1 METLRRSFVGILLA
15 WIVLGLLGLSVEE
28 SDATST
34 ARAETV
40 ETSNTSASSSTA
52 LEDVLTRARSAYE
65 ARDMNEAATLYRTVL
80 IDFDR
85 DHVEAYE
92 TYEEIIAQ
100 VGLRDDRETERL
112 ARSRLDASFKRYTS
126 EHFVVFSD
134 ADVSW
139 TRKQMSRL
147 ERAHHQFYRFAENMN
162 LNPIS
167 LDRRLVCI
175 LFGNHDDFARFGRQ
189 HDAVHHHWIA
199 GYYAS
204 GPNYVVFYN
213 TEDSPSLDQARQVIA
228 REQARLDE
236 LVERLRTAR
245 ANRNRELAAHLESE
259 RKRFETH
266 IAEQEQRI
274 VLAADESVTAKT
286 LHEAVHQI
294 AFNCGVQSRYRE
306 YPFWLSEGLATC
318 FETDR
323 PNGSFGPA
331 YEYERRRE
339 VFEEILNDGRLIP
352 LKQFVIQTDVPH
364 GSNAMAEV
372 MYHQSYAFFAWL
384 TRFRT
389 DGLRDYITYMAAAP
403 SDVDGPP
410 SGSLTHAQHLE
421 IFAQCF
427 GDVGRLERDWLRWEN
442 SR

>member
-15 WIVLGLLGLSVEE
+15 WIVLGLLGLSVEQSE
-28 SDATST
+28 APGI
-34 ARAETV
+34 AHAETLRAD
-40 ETSNTSASSSTA
+40 NTSGSTSTA
-52 LEDVLTRARSAYE
+52 LEDVLTRARSAH
-65 ARDMNEAATLYRTVL
+65 AASDLNEAATLYRTVL

-85 DHVEAYE
+85 DHAEAYE
-92 TYEEIIAQ
+92 TYEEIIARLG
-100 VGLRDDRETERL
+100 VRDDRETERL
-112 ARSRLDASFKRYTS
+112 ARSRLNGSFKRYTT

-139 TRKQMSRL
+139 TRKQMTRL
-147 ERAHHQFYRFAENMN
+147 ERAHHQFFRFAESMD

-175 LFGNHDDFARFGRQ
+175 LFGNHDDFARFGRT
-189 HDAVHHHWIA
+189 HDDVHHGWIA

-228 REQARLDE
+228 REQERLEE
-236 LVERLRTAR
+236 LVRELRSAR
-245 ANRNRELAAHLESE
+245 ADRNSELAAHLESE

-266 IAEQEQRI
+266 IAEQQQRI

-294 AFNCGVQSRYRE
+294 AFNAGIQSRYRE

-323 PNGSFGPA
+323 PNGAFGPA
-331 YEYERRRE
+331 YEYDRRRE
-339 VFEEILNDGRLIP
+339 VFSEILHDGRLIP

-372 MYHQSYAFFAWL
+372 MYHQSYAFMTWMA
-384 TRFRT
+384 RFRAEE
-389 DGLRDYITYMAAAP
+389 LRTYLILMAAAP
-403 SDVDGPP
+403 SDPAGPP
-410 SGSLTHAQHLE
+410 SGSLSHHQHLAL
-421 IFAQCF
+421 FKQCF
-427 GDVGRLERDWLRWEN
+427 GDPGKVERDWLRWEQ